1 MAKTSEKRQLK
12 MKGGSIKRLLIG
24 IAVSGL
30 VFVPFAP
37 TGWTE
42 ESKNGTVTG
51 ELVDTACYLKINAK
65 GMGHQKC
72 AIKCAKS
79 GIPVGVLDEKSG
91 KVYTIAVAA
100 GALADS
106 MAMTAR
112 VTGDIFEGSHVIAP
126 EKVEA
131 KGTDGNWKAVSLPEH

>member
-1 MAKTSEKRQLK
+1 MGDDKGKITADPEVVNNPEAKVSDETPPVTTIVSATRYEIPLEKSTR
-12 MKGGSIKRLLIG
+12 
-24 IAVSGL
+24 
-30 VFVPFAP
+30 FA
-37 TGWTE
+37 
-42 ESKNGTVTG
+42 TVITRD
-51 ELVDTACYLKINAK
+51 EI
-65 GMGHQKC
+65 
-72 AIKCAKS
+72 
-79 GIPVGVLDEKSG
+79 EKSG

>member
-1 MAKTSEKRQLK
+1 
-12 MKGGSIKRLLIG
+12 MKKLWMTMVL
-24 IAVSGL
+24 SGL
-30 VFVPFAP
+30 VGASFAP

-42 ESKNGTVTG
+42 DSQKGTITG
-51 ELVDTACYLKINAK
+51 ELVDTACYLKMDAK

-72 AIKCAKS
+72 AMKCAKS

-126 EKVEA
+126 EKIEV
-131 KGTDGNWKAVSLPEH
+131 KGTDGNWKAIQLPEH